1 MILIRPGSGLMT
13 DVFETTGEFTGIE
26 NKVRPEV
33 FYGLLSLLK
42 GDKFGNQRASFTV
55 SNYHYSLMEH
65 MRNKIIRARESD
77 MIRALVGTGTLA
89 SARQKGICG
98 RQVKAVI
105 SNCKYHRIENNMRKF
120 EISLSKLDL
129 NDERT
134 KKFLK
139 EIVIRYGNNPYGKEI
154 WNRIWNS
161 WDTPKVQFA
170 PGEIVVSGYLISQC
184 RNITKK
190 PLQRKMYELKSD
202 TTNKQ
207 LKVNMS
213 ERFYIIGFEYA
224 KSFCE
229 KKLFS
234 AYLRGFFVTG
244 LFILAKWILKNKIS
258 REEYDFFKLIHCIDS
273 FAAES

>member
-1 MILIRPGSGLMT
+1 MEKLIKPSDGNMLDTIG
-13 DVFETTGEFTGIE
+13 FEGIE
-26 NKVRPEV
+26 NKIPPEM
-33 FYGLLSLLK
+33 FYNLLSIFK
-42 GDKFGNQRASFTV
+42 NDKFGNQRTTFTV
-55 SNYHYSLMEH
+55 SAYHYSLMEII
-65 MRNKIIRARESD
+65 RNGDLVRARESD

-105 SNCKYHRIENNMRKF
+105 SNCKYHRTENNMRKF

-170 PGEIVVSGYLISQC
+170 PGEIVVSGYLKNQC

-190 PLQRKMYELKSD
+190 PLQRKMYELKSENS
-202 TTNKQ
+202 NKQ